1 MDQLQLV
8 NIPSSWKSV
17 RTHEDVKQMVD
28 YGVMLTW
35 KEMKRLAKT
44 FDQEAE
50 TDIMRHFAI
59 RLAERTDNRLS
70 EEILIESLLVWF
82 ANASNDFA
90 VNAFI
95 EELLLQP
102 NHYEACKTFVEVAI
116 NTEISDFDHLQDIF
130 AKGVAIICQ
139 LGLAIQTIQKAY
151 PGEIDSP
158 DKLLAH
164 IATYLLS
171 VSNSD
176 DACIRLSLIHY
187 FGVAEAPS
195 NKMGFNRIMGRF
207 GHTVLDHLL
216 TLLFSKKTEG
226 VALQYLLDNMPF
238 VLEGDNHCQTMLH
251 ETWKFY
257 MLKKPERFSLFIK
270 TLSGYLSGMESDRAP
285 YAREV
290 FLKHLCL
297 LLKVA
302 SEVNHKELAKEMI
315 HSIAG
320 FERNTSWHEVTKR
333 LLSDPV
339 IRPHFKK
346 IIAKVVESPDKVNI
360 QELSSFRAS
369 KRGRKPSFSKSE
381 ELRTFDQITVLGS
394 QVVAKAS

>member
-1 MDQLQLV
+1 VDQLQAV

-17 RTHEDVKQMVD
+17 KTHEDVKQMID
-28 YGVMLTW
+28 FGVMLTW
-35 KEMKRLAKT
+35 REMKRLAKT

-50 TDIMRHFAI
+50 MDIMRHFAI
-59 RLAERTDNRLS
+59 RLAERTDSRLS
-70 EEILIESLLVWF
+70 EEILIESLLIWF
-82 ANASNDFA
+82 ANASNEFA

-102 NHYEACKTFVEVAI
+102 NHFVACKTFVEVGI
-116 NTEISDFDHLQDIF
+116 NTEISDFDHLQEIF
-130 AKGVAIICQ
+130 AKGVAIICE
-139 LGLAIQTIQKAY
+139 LGLAVQAIHKSY
-151 PGEIDSP
+151 PGEIENP
-158 DKLLAH
+158 EKLLAH

-171 VSNSD
+171 VSNRD
-176 DACIRLSLIHY
+176 DACIRLSLLHY
-187 FGVAEAPS
+187 FGVAEAPGS
-195 NKMGFNRIMGRF
+195 KMGFNRIMGRF
-207 GHTVLDHLL
+207 GHTVLDNLL
-216 TLLFSKKTEG
+216 ILLFNKKTEA
-226 VALQYLLDNMPF
+226 VALQYLLDNMPY

-257 MLKKPERFSLFIK
+257 MLKKPERFSLFVK
-270 TLSGYLSGMESDRAP
+270 TLAAYLGELNNDRAQ
-285 YAREV
+285 YSRDV

-320 FERNTSWHEVTKR
+320 FERNQSWHDVTK
-333 LLSDPV
+333 LLLADPI
-339 IRPHFKK
+339 IRPQFKK
-346 IIAKVVESPDKVNI
+346 IVAKVVESPDKVNI

-381 ELRTFDQITVLGS
+381 GLRTFDQIAVLGT
-394 QVVAKAS
+394 QVEQKAS